1 MLFHRKAVV
10 PVGDVERAEAVL
22 VARGVSRERAGGELR
37 EMARRRHISLA
48 RCAALV
54 ASTGRVPRST

>member
-1 MLFHRKAVV
+1 M
-10 PVGDVERAEAVL
+10 AVL
-22 VARGVSRERAGGELR
+22 IARGVSRERAGGELR

-54 ASTGRVPRST
+54 ARSA

>member
-1 MLFHRKAVV
+1 M
-10 PVGDVERAEAVL
+10 PVGDVERAEAIL

-37 EMARRRHISLA
+37 EMARRRHISLS

-54 ASTGRVPRST
+54 ASTGRVRRSA